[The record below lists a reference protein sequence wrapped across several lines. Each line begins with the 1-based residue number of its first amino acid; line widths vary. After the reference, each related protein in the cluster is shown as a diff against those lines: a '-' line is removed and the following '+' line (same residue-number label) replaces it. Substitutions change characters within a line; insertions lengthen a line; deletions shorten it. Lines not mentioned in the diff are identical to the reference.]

1 MEKEKNNRKKTNK
14 TNTVRKYISEIIKK
28 PAVKI
33 ILAVICVLLLTALKG
48 LITGTQDGK
57 ITVFSDSQKK
67 CTYVSRDGRI
77 ISDNTPGELSGEP
90 VYSSDGKTAVFLT
103 YSQDDSS
110 SFYTLFA
117 VRNNKV
123 IRITNNVSSSFKISS
138 DGSSV
143 IFKDREGALKLNS
156 ISSQSDNTIYSSAD
170 EYCISPDGKT
180 AVFSAYDEAGLSLS
194 LYCYRK
200 GSVSEIGTGLI
211 PIGTENDAKTVY
223 ACDTDFKT
231 LYSVSSDGKEKN
243 KISDISDANICFNS
257 DLTQM
262 IFSSDS
268 GTYICFSGSVRKP
281 IYPFTDAYPVFYEGC
296 SPIITNEKHGVK
308 IYPTDDFTDMYYYL
322 TEQKTLSYID
332 SNCAR
337 NDISDDVTNVK
348 VSYDLKHFYFTDS
361 SKSLYM
367 IKNKKDPICIKNE
380 ISDFEIS
387 ANGKFYSFTN
397 SSGGTEF
404 AKGEKTFFTAEN
416 VKFKAI
422 TDSSKILYMSADN
435 QNQLFEISKTGKTKQ
450 ISDSVSSILF
460 DKISGCAVYFENN
473 DKNETVCKIVT

>member
-1 MEKEKNNRKKTNK
+1 MEKAKYSGKKTNE
-14 TNTVRKYISEIIKK
+14 TNAVRKYISEIIKK

-33 ILAVICVLLLTALKG
+33 ILAVICVLLLIAMKG
-48 LITGTQDGK
+48 LITETQDGK
-57 ITVFSDSQKK
+57 ITVFSDPQKK

-103 YSQDDSS
+103 YSQDGSS

-117 VRNNKV
+117 VKNKKI

-156 ISSQSDNTIYSSAD
+156 ISSQSENTIYASAD
-170 EYCISPDGKT
+170 EYCVSPDGKT

-200 GSVSEIGTGLI
+200 GSVSEIGTGLV
-211 PIGTENDAKTVY
+211 PIGTENNAKTVY

-243 KISDISDANICFNS
+243 KISDISDTNICFNS

-268 GTYICFSGSVRKP
+268 GTYICFSGSVRKL
-281 IYPFTDAYPVFYEGC
+281 IYPFTGASPVFYDGC

-337 NDISDDVTNVK
+337 NDISDIVTNVK
-348 VSYDLKHFYFTDS
+348 TSYDLKYVYFTDS

-367 IKNKKDPICIKNE
+367 IKNGKEPICIKNE

-387 ANGKFYSFTN
+387 VSGKLYSFTN
-397 SSGGTEF
+397 SSGGTDF
-404 AKGEKTFFTAEN
+404 AKGKKTFFTAEN

-422 TDSSKILYMSADN
+422 TNGDKILYTPSGK
-435 QNQLFEISKTGKTKQ
+435 QNQIFEISNTGKTKQ

-460 DKISGCAVYFENN
+460 DKISGCAVYFESN
-473 DKNETVCKIVT
+473 DINETVCRIIT